1 MALLPTSI
9 YDKLLS
15 FCCYACS
22 GQSGAGGR
30 AFSLVRLLRLF
41 RSMTALIQ
49 VGVGSWT
56 RGGTGAGAGQELC
69 QSCPDGSASWAGSGA
84 GAPGAGQELGLVG
97 SFVGHVLRIRERS
110 ALQRVGSFSLSQSF
124 HAHRS
129 FRSWWCAPEG
139 RELRSQSVVPCAL
152 CAREVRSCV
161 FYARCHFGCYAG
173 PFRHAGPFGSV
184 HHVGSLRCTE
194 SASVHPCHP
203 QSGRKDAISGFL
215 QRATPSGV
223 SRISPTQHFLL

>member
-1 MALLPTSI
+1 M
-9 YDKLLS
+9 
-15 FCCYACS
+15 
-22 GQSGAGGR
+22 SGAG
-30 AFSLVRLLRLF
+30 L
-41 RSMTALIQ
+41 
-49 VGVGSWT
+49 
-56 RGGTGAGAGQELC
+56 GAGQELGPVRSFVGHVPMGR
-69 QSCPDGSASWAGSGA
+69 QWRREQRRVGSRGSVGSWAGSGA
-84 GAPGAGQELGLVG
+84 GAPGAGQELWLVG
-97 SFVGHVLRIRERS
+97 SFVGRVLRIRERS
-110 ALQRVGSFSLSQSF
+110 AFIPGSALQRVESFSLSQSF

-152 CAREVRSCV
+152 CAREVRSCI

-194 SASVHPCHP
+194 SASFHPSHP

>member
-1 MALLPTSI
+1 
-9 YDKLLS
+9 
-15 FCCYACS
+15 
-22 GQSGAGGR
+22 
-30 AFSLVRLLRLF
+30 LVRWLRLF

-56 RGGTGAGAGQELC
+56 RGGTGAEAGQELC
-69 QSCPDGSASWAGSGA
+69 QSCPDGLASWAGSEA

-110 ALQRVGSFSLSQSF
+110 AFIPGSVLQRVESFSLSQSF
-124 HAHRS
+124 HAHQS

-152 CAREVRSCV
+152 CAREVRSCI

-173 PFRHAGPFGSV
+173 SFRHAGSV
-184 HHVGSLRCTE
+184 HHVGSLGCTE
-194 SASVHPCHP
+194 NASFHPSHP

-223 SRISPTQHFLL
+223 SRISPTTLRIFGLKPQTLSFWESCTSI